1 MPGYRSPQ
9 LSMNTSFS
17 PRLTDVLPGVDP
29 RPVLHI
35 GRYIL
40 SEYHIG
46 KVILPSYVRFAHILL
61 AKIPSLH
68 LQFLGCLL
76 TEGEPMSNLNSA
88 LQQLKDERKQA
99 QAHVEQL
106 DQAISVIEGLS
117 GRSNTRIS
125 NGTSGGRS
133 LSAAARK
140 RISEAQRARW
150 AQRKK
155 QAGSVASAGPR
166 AVQNRKPLSASARR
180 RIAAAQKARWAK
192 FRSQQKAA
200 A

>member
-1 MPGYRSPQ
+1 
-9 LSMNTSFS
+9 
-17 PRLTDVLPGVDP
+17 
-29 RPVLHI
+29 
-35 GRYIL
+35 
-40 SEYHIG
+40 
-46 KVILPSYVRFAHILL
+46 
-61 AKIPSLH
+61 
-68 LQFLGCLL
+68 
-76 TEGEPMSNLNSA
+76 MSNLNSA
-88 LQQLKDERKQA
+88 LQQLREERKQT
-99 QAHVEQL
+99 QSQVEKL

-117 GRSNTRIS
+117 GRTSTRGGATSNRS
-125 NGTSGGRS
+125 GRS

-155 QAGSVASAGPR
+155 QAGTSSSSGPR
-166 AVQNRKPLSASARR
+166 PVVAGRKPLSASARR

>member
-1 MPGYRSPQ
+1 
-9 LSMNTSFS
+9 
-17 PRLTDVLPGVDP
+17 
-29 RPVLHI
+29 
-35 GRYIL
+35 
-40 SEYHIG
+40 
-46 KVILPSYVRFAHILL
+46 
-61 AKIPSLH
+61 
-68 LQFLGCLL
+68 
-76 TEGEPMSNLNSA
+76 MSNLNSA

-125 NGTSGGRS
+125 NGASGGRS

-155 QAGSVASAGPR
+155 QAGSAASAGPR

>member
-1 MPGYRSPQ
+1 
-9 LSMNTSFS
+9 
-17 PRLTDVLPGVDP
+17 
-29 RPVLHI
+29 
-35 GRYIL
+35 
-40 SEYHIG
+40 
-46 KVILPSYVRFAHILL
+46 
-61 AKIPSLH
+61 
-68 LQFLGCLL
+68 
-76 TEGEPMSNLNSA
+76 MSNLNSA
-88 LQQLKDERKQA
+88 LQQLRNERKQA
-99 QAHVEQL
+99 QAQVEKL

-117 GRSNTRIS
+117 GRNTRGAH
-125 NGTSGGRS
+125 NGRTRRS

-155 QAGSVASAGPR
+155 QAGTASSTGPR
-166 AVQNRKPLSASARR
+166 AVSNRRPLSASARR